1 MKLLTKNDFI
11 NIYKNNGNAVAS
23 EDIKKIAEKTIQKFD
38 LPQKNDEDWIKT
50 DIKPLIKHSFEYGK
64 KLEIDKTI
72 ISLYNLS
79 GTYANVL
86 VFVNGYF
93 CPQFTKIIDNQ
104 GLTFIN
110 LKQAKNDYHKIFE
123 KYFNKTNVHSKNLFS
138 ALNTAYTEDGGFVL
152 IKKNAKIENPIHIYH
167 FSDGD
172 NKKITTLLR
181 NMIIV
186 EQGAKANILFSFHS
200 LSENY
205 EFTNVA
211 TEIFVE
217 KNAYLD
223 FNIFQGEG
231 DDAFQYNQTN
241 VILERDAQFYSNT
254 ATMCGSLVK
263 NDIHVKITGE
273 NVYTELNGLYM
284 PDREQHFNNT
294 VFIEHS
300 VGHSTSKQ
308 FYRGILENNA
318 TAVFYG
324 KVLIDKGAEKSE
336 AHQKNNNI
344 LLSKHSKI
352 HSKPHLIIHNDDV
365 AASHGS
371 TVGQLD
377 KEQLFYMQT
386 RGIGEKMAKTL
397 LLTAFAEEVIN
408 KIQIPQYHFYLK
420 FLTEKR
426 LKGEKIDAM
435 CAKMGICR
443 K

>member
-11 NIYKNNGNAVAS
+11 NIYKNNGNAVATG
-23 EDIKKIAEKTIQKFD
+23 DIKVLAEKNIEKFD
-38 LPQKNDEDWIKT
+38 IPDKKDENWIKT
-50 DIKPLIKHSFEYGK
+50 DLKPLLKHSFEYGK
-64 KLEIDKTI
+64 QLDIDKTI
-72 ISLYNLS
+72 VSLYNLS

-93 CPQFTKIIDNQ
+93 CPQFSKIIDNQ
-104 GLTFIN
+104 GLIFTN
-110 LKQAKNDYHKIFE
+110 LKDAKENYPDIFE
-123 KYFNKTNVHSKNLFS
+123 KYFNKTNVHTNNLFT
-138 ALNTAYTEDGGFVL
+138 ALNTAYASDGGF
-152 IKKNAKIENPIHIYH
+152 IIIRKNTKIENPIHIYH
-167 FSDGD
+167 FSDGV
-172 NKKITTLLR
+172 NTKITSLLR
-181 NMIIV
+181 NMIIA
-186 EQGAKANILFSFHS
+186 EENSKANVLTSFHS

-217 KNAYLD
+217 QNAYLD

-231 DDAFQYNQTN
+231 DDAFQYNRTN
-241 VILERDAQFYSNT
+241 VVLKRDAQFYSNT

-263 NDIHVKITGE
+263 NDIHVKITEE
-273 NVYTELNGLYM
+273 NAYTELNGLYM
-284 PDREQHFNNT
+284 PDRDQHFNNT
-294 VFIEHS
+294 LFVEHS
-300 VGHSTSKQ
+300 VGHSLSKQ
-308 FYRGILENNA
+308 FYRGILDNNA

-324 KVLIDKGAEKSE
+324 KVLIDKGATQSE

-344 LLSKHSKI
+344 LLSRHSKV

-377 KEQLFYMQT
+377 KEAMFYMQA
-386 RGIGEKMAKTL
+386 RGIGEKMARTL
-397 LLTAFAEEVIN
+397 LLTAFAEEVVN

-420 FLTEKR
+420 FLMEKR